1 MAGGVVSSGGDSHGT
16 CQVGCGRLF
25 SLSDFLRGKWKE
37 RAVRVN

>member
-1 MAGGVVSSGGDSHGT
+1 MAGGVVAPAGDSHGT
-16 CQVGCGRLF
+16 CRAVVGLF